1 VNKLKTYTCVVEYFA
16 TGEGFHVYLGVV
28 KATSR
33 QEAIKSFRNH
43 FKFFDKPRCWNYF
56 KIGLEVTN
64 GINRYKLSNY
74 LSHRLI
80 SHIKQHM
87 AFEDVFM
94 ELNFGSTIF

>member
-1 VNKLKTYTCVVEYFA
+1 MNELRTYTCVVEYFA

-28 KATSR
+28 RATSR
-33 QEAIKSFRNH
+33 QKAIKSFRNH

-56 KIGLEVTN
+56 KIGLEVSN
-64 GINRYKLSNY
+64 GIDRHKLSNY

-80 SHIKQHM
+80 SHIKQHL